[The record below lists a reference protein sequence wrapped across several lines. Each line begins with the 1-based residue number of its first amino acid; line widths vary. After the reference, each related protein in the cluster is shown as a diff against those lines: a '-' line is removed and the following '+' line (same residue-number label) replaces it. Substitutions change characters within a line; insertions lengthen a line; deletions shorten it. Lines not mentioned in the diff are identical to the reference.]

1 MTKDVKDHYSCWK
14 QFCLG
19 KYIMC
24 QGGLCPLFWWGS
36 WVPSNT
42 VAWAEA
48 YLRTKWHLNPS
59 SRWATIGMGWK
70 LGACAPLWE
79 DELGPHLTQYGHGRG
94 LPHANFHF
102 DPSNR
107 LATIHQC
114 LRQNKQR
121 QDRTMVWWHRAN
133 RFTNGCPPRQ
143 TAKYNEQSKKNWKTI
158 ITGN

>member
-79 DELGPHLTQYGHGRG
+79 DELGPHLTQYGHAEAYLMPIFILIHPTVWPQYTNVSDRT
-94 LPHANFHF
+94 
-102 DPSNR
+102 NR
-107 LATIHQC
+107 DRTGQWSDGIERTVLQTVAH
-114 LRQNKQR
+114 
-121 QDRTMVWWHRAN
+121 QDRQRNTMNKV
-133 RFTNGCPPRQ
+133 
-143 TAKYNEQSKKNWKTI
+143 KKNWKTI